1 MGGGWN
7 RKPKGPHM
15 KRLLGCLLVMGVVG
29 CGDASPSPSQA
40 QPYNS
45 AVPSATRDAQA
56 KLENGSPAAPRT
68 AADGPDVQAADTDPV
83 AALEKLGAVI
93 KRDDS
98 QIISVEGGD
107 DGRLAELVVSLQG
120 EVIKVTFN
128 GSQITDAGLAH
139 LAGLTKLQSISLPK
153 QITDAGIAEL
163 QKALPNCT
171 IEK

>member
-1 MGGGWN
+1 
-7 RKPKGPHM
+7 
-15 KRLLGCLLVMGVVG
+15 
-29 CGDASPSPSQA
+29 
-40 QPYNS
+40 
-45 AVPSATRDAQA
+45 
-56 KLENGSPAAPRT
+56 ENGSPAAPRT

-107 DGRLAELVVSLQG
+107 DGRLAELVFSLQG

-128 GSQITDAGLAH
+128 GSQITDAGLVHLTGLTDLQTLDLTLCTNVTDAGLVHLQGRTTLEYLNLNGTGVTDAGLAH